1 MMTPLTMKPTQLA
14 GPAALPISN
23 PQIGGPMRPR
33 PNRNLPTT
41 LLMKLRFAPGL
52 LTIAAVLLAGTSQA
66 ANWPQFRGPTAD
78 GRAVGGDLPLKWSE
92 QENIRWKTRIHDFG
106 HSSPVVWGEQVWVTT
121 ASEDGNR
128 LFAVCCD
135 RATGRIVHDV
145 QVFEVAK
152 PENINSLNTYATP
165 TAVIEESRIYVH
177 FGTYGTACLD
187 TASGQKLWERTDLHC
202 THIQGPASSPI
213 LVGKLL
219 ILDFAG
225 GDTQFL
231 VALDKTT
238 GKTVWLRQR
247 SEDLSGLGSP
257 LLRKGHCTP
266 ILVDVAGRPQLF
278 SPASHA
284 AYAYDPATGEELWKV
299 LHHGDSVVSRPLF
312 AHGLVLF
319 STGFS
324 QEEIWAVRPDG
335 HGDVTQ
341 TQVTWKF
348 TDGAPRKT
356 SPVLLGNALYL
367 LQDDGKMTC
376 LDAPTGKV
384 VWQQRL
390 AGQFAASP
398 VTSAERIYCFD
409 QRGKTTVLAAGP
421 VAEPLA
427 VNQLDEG
434 CFASPAAVD
443 GALYLRGKA
452 HLYRI
457 GN

>member
-1 MMTPLTMKPTQLA
+1 MMKIRLAPCVLTVS
-14 GPAALPISN
+14 AL
-23 PQIGGPMRPR
+23 
-33 PNRNLPTT
+33 
-41 LLMKLRFAPGL
+41 
-52 LTIAAVLLAGTSQA
+52 LLAGLSQA
-66 ANWPQFRGPTAD
+66 ADWPQFRGPTAD
-78 GRAVGGDLPLKWSE
+78 GRAVGGDVPLQWSE
-92 QENIRWKTRIHDFG
+92 QENIRWKTRIHDTG
-106 HSSPVVWGEQVWVTT
+106 HSSPVVWGTQVWVTT
-121 ASEDGNR
+121 ATEDGKR
-128 LFAVCCD
+128 LFAVGCD

-145 QVFEVAK
+145 PVFAVEK
-152 PENINSLNTYATP
+152 PDSINSLNTYATP
-165 TAVIEESRIYVH
+165 TPVIEEGRIYVH

-187 TASGQKLWERTDLHC
+187 TTSGQKLWERTDLHC

-213 LVGKLL
+213 LFGKLL

-225 GDTQFL
+225 GDTQFIA
-231 VALDKTT
+231 ALEKTT
-238 GKTVWLRQR
+238 GETVWLRKR
-247 SEDLSGLGSP
+247 SEDLSALSTP

-266 ILVDVAGRPQLF
+266 IIIDVAGQPQLF

-284 AYAYDPATGEELWKV
+284 AYAYDPSNGEELWKV
-299 LHHGDSVVSRPLF
+299 LHQGDSVVSRPLF
-312 AHGLVLF
+312 AHGLLLF

-341 TQVTWKF
+341 TQVAWKL

-356 SPVLLGNALYL
+356 SPAMLGSSLYL
-367 LQDDGKMTC
+367 LQDDGKITC
-376 LDAPTGKV
+376 LDARTGKV
-384 VWQQRL
+384 AWQQRL

-398 VTSAERIYCFD
+398 ITSADRIYCFD

-421 VAEPLA
+421 GTKPLA

-443 GALYLRGKA
+443 GSLFLRGKA

>member
-1 MMTPLTMKPTQLA
+1 M
-14 GPAALPISN
+14 AL
-23 PQIGGPMRPR
+23 
-33 PNRNLPTT
+33 
-41 LLMKLRFAPGL
+41 
-52 LTIAAVLLAGTSQA
+52 LLADLSQA
-66 ANWPQFRGPTAD
+66 ANWPQFRGPASD
-78 GRAVGGDLPLKWSE
+78 GSAVGGDLPLKWSE

-121 ASEDGNR
+121 ATEDGKR
-128 LFAVCCD
+128 LFAVCCE

-145 QVFEVAK
+145 QVFEVNL
-152 PENINSLNTYATP
+152 PDSINSLNTYATP
-165 TAVIEESRIYVH
+165 TAVIEEGRIYVH

-187 TASGQKLWERTDLHC
+187 TSNGQQLWERTDLHC
-202 THIQGPASSPI
+202 KHIQGPASSPI

-225 GDTQFL
+225 GDVQFL
-231 VALDKTT
+231 AALDKTT
-238 GKTVWLRQR
+238 GKTAWLRNR
-247 SEDLSGLGSP
+247 SEDLSHLGSP

-266 ILVDVAGRPQLF
+266 LSIDVAGRPLLF

-284 AYAYDPATGEELWKV
+284 AYAYDPTTGEELWKV
-299 LHHGDSVVSRPLF
+299 LHAGDSVVSRPLF
-312 AHGLVLF
+312 GHGLLFF

-324 QEEIWAVRPDG
+324 QEEIWALRPGG

-341 TQVTWKF
+341 THVAWKL
-348 TDGAPRKT
+348 TEGVPRKT
-356 SPVLLGNALYL
+356 SPVLVGTCLYL
-367 LQDDGKMTC
+367 LQDDGTMTC
-376 LDAPTGKV
+376 VNASTGQV

-390 AGQFAASP
+390 GGQFAASP
-398 VTSAERIYCFD
+398 VTSADRIYCFD
-409 QRGKTTVLAAGP
+409 QRGKATVLAAGP
-421 VAEPLA
+421 SAKPLA

-443 GALYLRGKA
+443 GALFLRGKT